1 MSAIITIMT
10 KETITL
16 RTLDISGLPVTTTI
30 SQETVSA
37 RFYGH
42 TDTVSHQLERL
53 VRRETDPSCHV
64 TVTVYIDREEWFS
77 IEL

>member
-1 MSAIITIMT
+1 MSIITIMT
-10 KETITL
+10 KETVTI
-16 RTLDISGLPVTTTI
+16 RTLNIAGLPVTTTI

-53 VRRETDPSCHV
+53 LRQETDPSCHV
-64 TVTVYIDREEWFS
+64 TITVYIDKKEWFS